1 MTDSHKNPWK
11 NAQPGR
17 PMIAPSLLACDFTRL
32 GDQIIDAME
41 GSADVIHVDIMDGH
55 FVPNLSIGVPI
66 VKSIRKHFNH
76 AMDVH
81 IMVTDPAYF
90 LERFAEAG
98 ASSITF
104 HLEAC
109 GEVGSIKAITAEEG
123 KRVSGKALQLIKRLR
138 ELGLGAGI
146 CLRPGTPAEA
156 LVEVAPAVDMVL
168 VMTVE
173 PGYGGQKFI
182 EPMLNKISAVRAQ
195 LRPEQRLEVD
205 GGINPLTAHMCAQH
219 GTDVFVAGEN
229 IFGCSSV
236 AGAIHSLRAAA
247 EDGHNHPARGGA

>member
-1 MTDSHKNPWK
+1 
-11 NAQPGR
+11 
-17 PMIAPSLLACDFTRL
+17 MIAPSLLACDFTHL
-32 GDQIIDAME
+32 GEQIIAAMA
-41 GSADVIHVDIMDGH
+41 GGADVIHVDIMDGH
-55 FVPNLSIGVPI
+55 FVPNLSIGVPV
-66 VKSIRKHFNH
+66 VKSIRRHFNH

-81 IMVTDPAYF
+81 IMVSDPTYF

-123 KRVSGKALQLIKRLR
+123 RKASPKALQLIKRLR

-146 CLRPGTPAEA
+146 CVRPGTPAQA

-168 VMTVE
+168 AMTVE
-173 PGYGGQKFI
+173 PGYGGQKFM
-182 EPMLNKISAVRAQ
+182 EPMLDKLLAIRAM

-205 GGINPLTAHMCAQH
+205 GGINPLTAHQCASH
-219 GTDVFVAGEN
+219 GADVFVAGEN
-229 IFGCSSV
+229 IFGCSNI
-236 AGAIHSLRAAA
+236 AGAIHSLRAGAS
-247 EDGHNHPARGGA
+247 DGRAHPVGGGA